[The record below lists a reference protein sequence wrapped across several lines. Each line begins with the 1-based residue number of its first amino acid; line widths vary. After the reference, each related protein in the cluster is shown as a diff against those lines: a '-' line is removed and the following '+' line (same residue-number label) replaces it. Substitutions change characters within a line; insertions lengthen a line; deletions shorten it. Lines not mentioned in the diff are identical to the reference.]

1 MDVNNFVDIRL
12 GCDGAIFHNLD
23 STKLP
28 DIVNISYVDIDG
40 LFNFLNSEFGKII
53 IDSTL
58 NDTLKVTIFPTDS
71 LTLSPEQYYT
81 MCDNLDFIT
90 HKNVKFY
97 QSWYNQFRNF
107 NPYCGS
113 HIHRALYNFIWN
125 NQNKSIDLNEKQKHF
140 LTLNNRWNLA
150 REELFDFYENL
161 NSYDSDKFYCSFNFK
176 NRYLADIRD
185 TDDLYGNNVIKF
197 YDDSLIEI
205 ITESHYD
212 SITEKSYKPIIAG
225 IPFIYWRVDDNYKVK
240 DNYSDQINYF
250 KLLDIDVNYF
260 DIDYN
265 NMKNVKDKVI
275 EILGLSK
282 EELLHTYASAFEKAK
297 QNKVKIINYLSEVE
311 TAIVK

>member
-1 MDVNNFVDIRL
+1 MDIDKFVDIRL
-12 GCDGAIFHNLD
+12 GCDGAIFHNLNE
-23 STKLP
+23 TQLP
-28 DIVNISYVDIDG
+28 NSINISYVDIDG
-40 LFNFLNSEFGKII
+40 LFTFLNSEFGKII
-53 IDSTL
+53 TKSTL
-58 NDTLKVTIFPTDS
+58 DGNLKVILFPTDS

-90 HKNVKFY
+90 HPNVKFY
-97 QSWYNQFRNF
+97 QSWYNEFRNF

-113 HIHRALYNFIWN
+113 HIHRALYNFILN
-125 NQNKSIDLNEKQKHF
+125 NKDKSIDLNSKQKHF

-161 NSYDSDKFYCSFNFK
+161 NNYDTDKIHSSFNFK
-176 NRYLADIRD
+176 NLYLGDIRD

-250 KLLDIDVNYF
+250 ELLDIDVNYF
-260 DIDYN
+260 GINYN
-265 NMKNVKDKVI
+265 NMKSVKDKVI
-275 EILGLSK
+275 ELLGLSK
-282 EELLHTYASAFEKAK
+282 EELLHTYAAEFQKAE
-297 QNKVKIINYLSEVE
+297 QNKVKIINYLSDIESVLL
-311 TAIVK
+311 K